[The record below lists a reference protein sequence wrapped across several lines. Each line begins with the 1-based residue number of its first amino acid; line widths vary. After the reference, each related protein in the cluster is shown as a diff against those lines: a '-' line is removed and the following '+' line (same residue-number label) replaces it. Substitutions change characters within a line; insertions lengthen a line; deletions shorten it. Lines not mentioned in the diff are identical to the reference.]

1 MGLRAIT
8 HRPARGVAAV
18 GAAALLLQGCATLAP
33 KYVRPT
39 PPVPAA
45 LPQGDAYAPA
55 EPAPRP
61 AAELAWRDFIV
72 DPKLRALEALA
83 LANNRDLRVAV
94 LNVAASHAQFRVQR
108 ADLFPE
114 VDASATALYEHTPFG
129 FGSISGAGGIG
140 AGTTGAAGTTTG
152 GGAAGGAGSNSGST
166 GVGGVTATSSS
177 EFVRLY
183 SIGLGVS
190 SYELD
195 LWGRVRSLTKQA
207 FEQYLSTA
215 EARRTAQ
222 ISLISEVATDYLTYA
237 ADLEHLDIA
246 KDTLAADTK
255 TLDLTKARFNG
266 GIASQLDVRQAET
279 SVDQA
284 RSDVANYTTVLAQD
298 ANAATLLVGA
308 PIPAELLP
316 SAIGDTLP
324 TLADVPAGLSST
336 VLLDRPD
343 VLQAEH
349 QLKAYNANIGAARA
363 AFFPTITLTGSGGTT
378 SLSFANLFGAGSGTW
393 TFTPAITLPIF
404 DAGRN
409 AANLRLAKVQKDT
422 ALAQYDKAVQTAFR
436 EVADAL
442 ARRGTI
448 DEQLAAQ
455 QALVDAA
462 SQSLGLSTARY
473 QRGTDTYLNTLMSQ
487 VSLYTARQNLTT
499 TRLTRA
505 MSLVTLYQTL
515 GGGVR

>member
-1 MGLRAIT
+1 M
-8 HRPARGVAAV
+8 
-18 GAAALLLQGCATLAP
+18 LQGCATLAP

-45 LPQGDAYAPA
+45 FPQGAAYAPA

-61 AAELAWRDFIV
+61 AAELAWRDFII

-140 AGTTGAAGTTTG
+140 ASSTSGAATGGSTTGSTGT
-152 GGAAGGAGSNSGST
+152 AGSASGST
-166 GVGGVTATSSS
+166 GVGGITATSSS

-183 SIGLGVS
+183 TVGLGVS

-207 FEQYLSTA
+207 FEQYLSTDQ
-215 EARRTAQ
+215 ARRAAQ

-246 KDTLAADTK
+246 KDTLGADTK

-279 SVDQA
+279 AVDQA

-298 ANAATLLVGA
+298 ANAVTLLVGA

-324 TLADVPAGLSST
+324 VLADVPAGVSSS

-363 AFFPTITLTGSGGTT
+363 AFFPTVELTGSGGTT

-455 QALVDAA
+455 EALVQAA
-462 SQSLGLSTARY
+462 SGSLGLSTARY
-473 QRGTDTYLNTLMSQ
+473 QRGTDTYLNTLTSQ

-505 MSLVTLYQTL
+505 TNLVTLYQTL